1 MLLYSFTT
9 FLPFN
14 LSWIDFHGNTCK
26 FTFLKKCIKFFWMD
40 TLYKLFS
47 AEDYLDGCH
56 ISVWRIEMDIFMAL
70 WVYMMKFPEV
80 LGQEHLI
87 F

>member
-1 MLLYSFTT
+1 
-9 FLPFN
+9 
-14 LSWIDFHGNTCK
+14 
-26 FTFLKKCIKFFWMD
+26 MD

-87 F
+87 FWQIVLNSSQKDCVHLFFYHQ